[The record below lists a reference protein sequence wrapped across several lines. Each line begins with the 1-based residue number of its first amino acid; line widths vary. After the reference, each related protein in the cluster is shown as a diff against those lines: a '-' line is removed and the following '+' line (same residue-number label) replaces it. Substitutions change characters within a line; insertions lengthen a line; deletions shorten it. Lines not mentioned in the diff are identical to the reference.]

1 MEKTGFITS
10 PETQEEIDRR
20 LAALKAREEHIRG
33 VQKEELL
40 LTKHGILETE
50 TKEPPENIKHNILR
64 PNLKIPKIN
73 TRQVP
78 ITPEQPE
85 LFRDEAGDL
94 VIKRPE

>member
-40 LTKHGILETE
+40 LTKMAF
-50 TKEPPENIKHNILR
+50 PPS
-64 PNLKIPKIN
+64 
-73 TRQVP
+73 V
-78 ITPEQPE
+78 
-85 LFRDEAGDL
+85 
-94 VIKRPE
+94 